1 MVDFT
6 NPRYCVSNN
15 LHRTTRAISRIYAE
29 EMKAS
34 GIKRSQ
40 FAILAHLEQLG
51 VVQLT
56 ELADIMI
63 MDRTTLSRNLKPLQN
78 SGFVHINVSPT
89 DARARELSL
98 SKEGKAKFREAYK
111 LWKKAQRRVLALF
124 GEDNWLSLE
133 ANLVELRHS
142 VT

>member
-1 MVDFT
+1 MVDLT
-6 NPRYCVSNN
+6 NPRFCVSNN

-29 EMKAS
+29 EMKS
-34 GIKRSQ
+34 CGIKRSQ
-40 FAILAHLEQLG
+40 FAILAHLEHLG

-63 MDRTTLSRNLKPLQN
+63 MDRTTLSRNLKPLHSN
-78 SGFVHINVSPT
+78 GLVHINVSPT

-111 LWKKAQRRVLALF
+111 LWKKAQRRVLTLF
-124 GEDNWLSLE
+124 GEENWVALE
-133 ANLVELRHS
+133 ETLVELRHS
-142 VT
+142 VI